1 MDRLQLLRIKWL
13 RTLVYRHSLSFLLQK
28 YVGVERLDHVVG
40 VMFTLFGNRQAVFQ
54 SGHTPVRS
62 ASRVCEGSGSRTS
75 SHGQV
80 FNLSL
85 F

>member
-1 MDRLQLLRIKWL
+1 M
-13 RTLVYRHSLSFLLQK
+13 YRHSLSFLLQK

-40 VMFTLFGNRQAVFQ
+40 VMFTLFGSLAVARLF
-54 SGHTPVRS
+54 SKEATPLAIRDS
-62 ASRVCEGSGSRTS
+62 SVCEGSGSRTS
-75 SHGQV
+75 PHGQV

>member
-1 MDRLQLLRIKWL
+1 MH
-13 RTLVYRHSLSFLLQK
+13 RHSLSFLLQK

-40 VMFTLFGNRQAVFQ
+40 VMFTLFGSLAVARPF
-54 SGHTPVRS
+54 SKVATPPSVL
-62 ASRVCEGSGSRTS
+62 ASSVCEGSGSRTFP
-75 SHGQV
+75 HGQV